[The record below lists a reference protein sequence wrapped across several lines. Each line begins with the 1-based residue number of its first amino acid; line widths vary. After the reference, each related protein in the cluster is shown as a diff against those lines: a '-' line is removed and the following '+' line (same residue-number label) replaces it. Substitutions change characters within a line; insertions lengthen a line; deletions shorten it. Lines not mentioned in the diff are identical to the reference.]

1 MMGVG
6 GGGVW
11 GERNVMGSGTRR
23 LVRGRGGLI
32 RFVLS

>member
-6 GGGVW
+6 GDVW
-11 GERNVMGSGTRR
+11 GERNVMGRGTRK
-23 LVRGRGGLI
+23 LGVGVGGLI